1 MNTKVRNPSIRN
13 WMNNHKEMLRQY
25 RGQWI
30 AHNEVEVVASAKKGE
45 DLMRILE
52 EKKIEKYTLAYIQPS
67 WYDGTYRI
75 LPIRFRTLK
84 KNDWSPDYEV
94 SLQTEGVKKKVEM
107 LVDSGA
113 DISLIPLWLGKELG
127 FQLTKGEII
136 ESATGVGGSV
146 DYVIRRLDC
155 EIDNNIIKNVP
166 TAWALDKDCD
176 DIILGREVI
185 FDAFDIEFKQA
196 EETIIFTFREESKS

>member
-1 MNTKVRNPSIRN
+1 MKVKNPSRHN

-25 RGQWI
+25 CGQWI
-30 AHNEVEVVASAKKGE
+30 AHNENEVLASAKKGE
-45 DLMRILE
+45 DLMQILK
-52 EKKIEKYTLAYIQPS
+52 EKKVEKYTLAFVHPS
-67 WYDGTYRI
+67 WCDGTFRI

-94 SLQTEGVKKKVEM
+94 GLQIEDVKKHIAM
-107 LVDSGA
+107 PVDSGA

-136 ESATGVGGSV
+136 ENATGVGGSV
-146 DYVIRRLDC
+146 KYVIRRLDYG
-155 EIDNNIIKNVP
+155 IDGNLIKNVP
-166 TAWALDKDCD
+166 TAWVLDEDCD

-196 EETIIFTFREESKS
+196 DETIVFTFRGN